1 MRFNYDIIVV
11 GGGHAGCE
19 AAAVAANLGSN
30 VLLITM
36 DLNKLA
42 QMSCNPA
49 IGGIAK
55 GQIVREI
62 DALGGYTGIVTDR
75 STIQFRMLNSSKGPA
90 VWSPRAQCDRVQFSQ
105 EWRRVLESIPNV
117 SFWQDSVTQLIVDE
131 KVVKGIK
138 TALNVEFF
146 APSVI
151 LTAGTFLN
159 GAMFVGRAKTI
170 GGRAGDMA
178 SYGITEQLVS
188 LGIEAGRMKTGTPV
202 RIDGRSIDF
211 SVMREQKGDD
221 RPWKFSFS
229 DETSPVKDQ
238 LSCFITDTNE
248 NVHDILKTG
257 FPESPLFSGVIKGIG
272 PRYCPSIEDKL
283 RTFSDKNSHHLFVE
297 PEGRYISEYYI
308 NGFSSSLPFSVQEE
322 AMRRIP
328 GLENAQILRPGYAV
342 EYDYFPPTQLHHSL
356 ESKFI
361 SGLFFAGQVNGTT
374 GYEEAAGQ
382 GFLAGLNA
390 HRRNNNQESLVLKR
404 HEAYLGVLI
413 DDLVVKGVDEPYRMF
428 TSRAEHRVLLRQD
441 NADIRLTPLAY
452 SLGLI
457 SDTRYKKVC
466 SKVSYIESAVS
477 YLSGLSI
484 SPEIANPILESMG
497 TSLISQKR
505 KAVDL
510 LARPELSFSDFLK
523 LPEIKE
529 RYLDINEELLVG
541 IDCAIKYK
549 GYELREQKNMMK
561 MERLKGIV
569 IPENLDYSDVSS
581 LTIEARQKLNKT
593 RPKTLEDAL
602 KMPGVSPAD
611 VAALLVRFG
620 R

>member
-19 AAAVAANLGSN
+19 AAAVAANLGSD

-36 DLNKLA
+36 DLNKFA

-75 STIQFRMLNSSKGPA
+75 STIQFRMLNSSKGHA
-90 VWSPRAQCDRVQFSQ
+90 VRSPRAQCDRVQFSQ
-105 EWRRVLESIPNV
+105 EWRKILESIPNV
-117 SFWQDSVTQLIVDE
+117 SFWQDSVVQLIIDNN
-131 KVVKGIK
+131 VVKGVR
-138 TALNVEFF
+138 TVLNVEFF
-146 APSVI
+146 ASSVI

-159 GAMFVGRAKTI
+159 GAMFVGGAKTI

-178 SYGITEQLVS
+178 SHGITEQLVS
-188 LGIEAGRMKTGTPV
+188 LGIEVGRMKTGTPV

-211 SVMREQKGDD
+211 SSMREQKGDD
-221 RPWKFSFS
+221 KPWKFSFS

-248 NVHDILKTG
+248 DVHNILKTG
-257 FPESPLFSGVIKGIG
+257 FSESPLFSGIIKGIG

-308 NGFSSSLPFSVQEE
+308 NGFSSSLPFPVQEK
-322 AMRRIP
+322 AIRKIP

-342 EYDYFPPTQLHHSL
+342 EYDYFPPTQLYHSL

-390 HRRNNNQESLVLKR
+390 HRRNNDQESLVLKR
-404 HEAYLGVLI
+404 HQAYLGVLI
-413 DDLVVKGVDEPYRMF
+413 DDLVMKGVDEPYRMF
-428 TSRAEHRVLLRQD
+428 TSRAEYRVLLRQD
-441 NADIRLTPLAY
+441 NADV
-452 SLGLI
+452 
-457 SDTRYKKVC
+457 RYMKVC
-466 SKVSYIESAVS
+466 DKISYIENAVS
-477 YLSGLSI
+477 YLSSLSI
-484 SPEIANPILESMG
+484 LPEVVNPMFENMG

-505 KAVDL
+505 KVVDL
-510 LARPELSFSDFLK
+510 LARPELSFSNFL
-523 LPEIKE
+523 EFSDIND
-529 RYLDINEELLVG
+529 RYLDISEELLVG
-541 IDCAIKYK
+541 IDCAIKYR

-569 IPENLDYSDVSS
+569 IPEDLDYSEVSS
-581 LTIEARQKLNKT
+581 LTIEARQKLSKI
-593 RPKTLEDAL
+593 RPRTLGDAL
-602 KMPGVSPAD
+602 KISGVSPAD
-611 VAALLVRFG
+611 VAVLLVRFG